1 MAAQKR
7 IYVVTTDAGAR
18 LVEAASR
25 AQAISYV
32 AKNTITADVASQRD
46 LVSLVAAGVSV
57 EGMGEP
63 LED

>member
-18 LVEAASR
+18 LVEAASK

-32 AKNTITADVASQRD
+32 AKSTISAEVASQRD
-46 LVSLVAAGVSV
+46 LVSLVANGLGV
-57 EGMGEP
+57 EGMGDP
-63 LED
+63 AED